1 MLNIYK
7 RMIIFLV
14 KDAKKRALE
23 KRVEFNETESRK
35 KNEAWLPII
44 LFYALLYIM
53 ALIAPNLIIV
63 EFYLVGLFGLTIRG
77 LNHYY
82 EWIKL
87 VKED

>member
-7 RMIIFLV
+7 RMITFLV
-14 KDAKKRALE
+14 KDAKKRAEE
-23 KRVEFNETESRK
+23 KGVEFNEAESRK

-44 LFYALLYIM
+44 LFYVLLYMM
-53 ALIAPNLIIV
+53 ALVAPNLIIV
-63 EFYLVGLFGLTIRG
+63 EFYLIGLFGITISG

-82 EWIKL
+82 EWIKF

>member
-1 MLNIYK
+1 M
-7 RMIIFLV
+7 FLV
-14 KDAKKRALE
+14 KDAKERAEE
-23 KRVEFNETESRK
+23 KGVEFNETESRK

-44 LFYALLYIM
+44 LFYVLLYMM
-53 ALIAPNLIIV
+53 ALVAPNLIIV
-63 EFYLVGLFGLTIRG
+63 EFYLIGLFGITISG